1 MAKKKILVPIDLEH
15 KSSWVKATPT
25 AVDQARM
32 MGGEVWLM
40 TVVPHMISG
49 LDWRYAIRG
58 EEQGSINYDIKDLV
72 SQAERRLMV
81 IAGEH
86 IPKDLLGGIVATHG
100 TIYEKIVD
108 AANDLGAELIIM
120 AAHRPSLKDYLLGP
134 NSARVARHASCSVQI
149 VRD

>member
-1 MAKKKILVPIDLEH
+1 
-15 KSSWVKATPT
+15 
-25 AVDQARM
+25 
-32 MGGEVWLM
+32 
-40 TVVPHMISG
+40 
-49 LDWRYAIRG
+49 
-58 EEQGSINYDIKDLV
+58 
-72 SQAERRLMV
+72 MV